1 MFQVINVDDD
11 GNKISV
17 GHLEVTDTEL
27 ILRQKNKPATVW
39 PLKSLRRYGADS
51 ELFSFESGRRAPTGM
66 SKKIIITIKHFRLNI
81 KNYFTPTIFFPG
93 AGIYAF
99 RCERAEELM
108 NHLQAHLI
116 AEENA
121 TSNALARTPD
131 STDPSGYLEPTH
143 PRNVVIRQ
151 RQWNTNGRMDSINS
165 CGPVSPPPVSP
176 SPTGSAPAA
185 AIHPASAALPS
196 TPATPGSAIVPSP
209 GDAISLVPEEPE
221 EVQRTERT
229 LCDDSNNNQHHP
241 YLNYEIIEVVQLNK
255 YDATPEAA
263 PPSYPAAPSYMN
275 VEIATSGDVSSSA
288 YSSDALSS
296 AACNGDGY
304 DSTGEVLRDHLY
316 MNVVPGYE
324 NVASVPAENRVPPE
338 GVSIIAK
345 PVPGVALPYLPAS
358 QSLTC
363 GPLLRGKAIAK
374 LLIGQDSE
382 DDGYPSYSN
391 ISPSEREG
399 LGFYPFKNTATVNYA
414 VLDLNQPPSSPATSL
429 TPTATHPDSP
439 HGNSSRGYATI
450 DFNRTEALSHSV
462 NPNLMDVDHEGC
474 RKTRHNSTISD
485 LPTPID

>member
-1 MFQVINVDDD
+1 MGCVSSKRNINSLHPNIYEVVNVDDD
-11 GNKISV
+11 GNKISD
-17 GHLEVTDTEL
+17 GLLEVTDTEL
-27 ILRQKNKPATVW
+27 IHRQKNKPAIVW

-51 ELFSFESGRRAPTGM
+51 QLFSFESGRRAPTGE
-66 SKKIIITIKHFRLNI
+66 
-81 KNYFTPTIFFPG
+81 
-93 AGIYAF
+93 GIYAF
-99 RCERAEELM
+99 RCQRAEELF
-108 NHLQAHLI
+108 NHLQAHFT

-121 TSNALARTPD
+121 TSNVLARTPD
-131 STDPSGYLEPTH
+131 STEPSGYLEPTH

-151 RQWNTNGRMDSINS
+151 RQWNSNGRMDSINS

-176 SPTGSAPAA
+176 SPTSSVPV
-185 AIHPASAALPS
+185 PS
-196 TPATPGSAIVPSP
+196 TPATPGSEIVPSP

-221 EVQRTERT
+221 EPDRT

-255 YDATPEAA
+255 YEAASEPA
-263 PPSYPAAPSYMN
+263 PPSYPVAPSYMN
-275 VEIATSGDVSSSA
+275 VEIANSGDVSSSFG
-288 YSSDALSS
+288 SEALPNS
-296 AACNGDGY
+296 ACNGDGY

-345 PVPGVALPYLPAS
+345 PVSGVALPYLPSS

-391 ISPSEREG
+391 LSPSEREG
-399 LGFYPFKNTATVNYA
+399 LGLYPFKNTATVNYA
-414 VLDLNQPPSSPATSL
+414 VLDLNQPPSSPAISL
-429 TPTATHPDSP
+429 TPTGTHPDSP
-439 HGNSSRGYATI
+439 HGISSRGYATI
-450 DFNRTEALSHSV
+450 DFNKTEALSHSV

>member
-1 MFQVINVDDD
+1 MGCVSSKRNIIGLHPNTYEVENVDED
-11 GNKISV
+11 GNKICD

-27 ILRQKNKPATVW
+27 ILHQKHKPDTVW
-39 PLKSLRRYGADS
+39 PLKSLRRYGADA
-51 ELFSFESGRRAPTGM
+51 ELFSFESGRKAPTGQ
-66 SKKIIITIKHFRLNI
+66 
-81 KNYFTPTIFFPG
+81 
-93 AGIYAF
+93 GIYAF
-99 RCERAEELM
+99 RCERAEELL
-108 NHLQAHLI
+108 NHLQAQI
-116 AEENA
+116 TAEENA
-121 TSNALARTPD
+121 TSNSHALARTPD
-131 STDPSGYLEPTH
+131 STEPSGYLDPWNAGTH

-151 RQWNTNGRMDSINS
+151 RQWNSNGRMDSINS
-165 CGPVSPPPVSP
+165 CGPVSPPPISP
-176 SPTGSAPAA
+176 SPTGAAPV
-185 AIHPASAALPS
+185 HS
-196 TPATPGSAIVPSP
+196 TPATPGSGVVPSAAE
-209 GDAISLVPEEPE
+209 AISLVPEEH
-221 EVQRTERT
+221 EVPERT

-255 YDATPEAA
+255 YEAA
-263 PPSYPAAPSYMN
+263 PEPAPPYPAAPSYMN
-275 VEIATSGDVSSSA
+275 VEIASSAEVSSA
-288 YSSDALSS
+288 YGSDTQPN

-345 PVPGVALPYLPAS
+345 PVSGVALPYLPTS

-391 ISPSEREG
+391 LSPSEREG
-399 LGFYPFKNTATVNYA
+399 LGFYPFRNTALVNYA

-429 TPTATHPDSP
+429 TPTAPHPDSP
-439 HGNSSRGYATI
+439 HERGYATI
-450 DFNRTEALSHSV
+450 DFDKTEALSHSV

-485 LPTPID
+485 LPTPVD